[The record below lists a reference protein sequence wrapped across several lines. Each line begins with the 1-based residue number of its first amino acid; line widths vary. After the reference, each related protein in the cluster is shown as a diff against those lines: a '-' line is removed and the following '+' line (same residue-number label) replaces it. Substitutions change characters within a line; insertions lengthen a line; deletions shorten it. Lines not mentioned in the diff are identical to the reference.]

1 MERVKDK
8 SLFSLGAHGAY
19 LFAKALVKKEA
30 RVIMVTNPDLA
41 KDLGETYVEA
51 VTSIDEALARAETYT
66 DKNAR
71 ITVLRKARRLII
83 S

>member
-1 MERVKDK
+1 MMDR

-19 LFAKALVKKEA
+19 LFAKALIEKEA
-30 RVIMVTNPDLA
+30 RVILVTNPDLA
-41 KDLGETYVEA
+41 RDLNGTYIEGV
-51 VTSIDEALARAETYT
+51 SSMDEALAKAEHYT
-66 DKNAR
+66 GQNAK